1 MSDLLE
7 RLRHYIGVLPATF
20 MIVVFMLAPL
30 TIIFVYSFLTPG
42 DYGGVKFEFSTEAYT
57 QLLFQKNLFDE
68 VEFDT
73 SYLTIA
79 FRSIWVATVA
89 VLGSL
94 ALGFPAAYYIAQ
106 QPESRRN
113 TLLLLITIPFWT
125 NLLIR
130 TYCWILVLRDTG
142 LINNLLI
149 GLGLTDEPITMLY
162 TEGAIALGLVYTY
175 VPFMV
180 LPIYAALERLDKRL
194 IEASRDLYANR
205 WTTLRHVTLPLASPG
220 IVAGAILVF
229 IPALGAFIAP
239 DLLGGGKKLML
250 GSLVQLQFSAARD
263 WPFGSALTM
272 VIMSV
277 VLICL
282 LLFAVNQRRNE
293 GGFQH

>member
-1 MSDLLE
+1 ME
-7 RLRHYIGVLPATF
+7 RLRHYTGVLPATF

-73 SYLTIA
+73 SYLRIA

-89 VLGSL
+89 VVGSL

-149 GLGLTDEPITMLY
+149 GLGVTDEPIKMLY

-194 IEASRDLYANR
+194 IEASRDLYADR
-205 WTTLRHVTLPLASPG
+205 WTTLRRVTLPLASPG
-220 IVAGAILVF
+220 IVAGSILVF

>member
-1 MSDLLE
+1 ME
-7 RLRHYIGVLPATF
+7 RLRHYTGVLPATF

-42 DYGGVKFEFSTEAYT
+42 DYGGVEIDFSTEAPT

-73 SYLTIA
+73 SYLRIA

-89 VLGSL
+89 VVGSL

-149 GLGLTDEPITMLY
+149 GLGVTDEPIKMLY

-194 IEASRDLYANR
+194 IEASRDLYADR

-220 IVAGAILVF
+220 IVAGSILVF